1 MRQDKDKRL
10 CSAERNGHEEEYAAE
25 RATGDRK
32 VTIEELLETPYWIID
47 ILPKQVPKDSPGQ
60 YFAIED
66 FFLKEQLTEIKKK
79 HIGVILKLNCYLD
92 ISIDG
97 EKNPAPER
105 IRDIMTERYVY
116 IMLGDSMIL
125 SEPDDTH
132 MTVFNPDEEL
142 LDLIRE
148 ISSSEG
154 LFVWEG

>member
-1 MRQDKDKRL
+1 M
-10 CSAERNGHEEEYAAE
+10 
-25 RATGDRK
+25 
-32 VTIEELLETPYWIID
+32 TIEELLEKPYWILD

-79 HIGVILKLNCYLD
+79 HIDVILKLNCYVD

-105 IRDIMTERYVY
+105 IRDIMMERYVY

-132 MTVFNPDEEL
+132 MTVFNPDKEL
-142 LDLIRE
+142 MDLIRE

-154 LFVWEG
+154 LFVWKG

>member
-1 MRQDKDKRL
+1 M
-10 CSAERNGHEEEYAAE
+10 
-25 RATGDRK
+25 
-32 VTIEELLETPYWIID
+32 TIEELLEKPYWIID

-79 HIGVILKLNCYLD
+79 HIDVILKLNCYMD

-105 IRDIMTERYVY
+105 IRDIMMERYVY

-125 SEPDDTH
+125 SEPGDTH
-132 MTVFNPDEEL
+132 MTVFNPDKEL
-142 LDLIRE
+142 MGLIRE